1 MRTCRHVRLKVL
13 CLAGFAAIGAVIG
26 GAGIAAA
33 QPYNCSAGLTTVP
46 EYCADDS
53 DVGWGTPTCDP
64 LVIQWADAAGPTPG
78 DTVTITVRVQ
88 NTSSFNNVSAPPDPP
103 AADLVAGETFTVGYS
118 CPTGA
123 CASVNTGWLTGC
135 TASNTHPDISFADN
149 GDGTGTITIDNDIP
163 LPAGDTAFLK
173 LARISC
179 TAAASDDST
188 PTGPIV
194 AGANTFTEAAS
205 DSNGT
210 MVVDDSLCAI
220 IPLPGSGTGSAA
232 GKFAPA
238 IIPPPGDHTYCSH
251 PNKQIIKLKS
261 PLDRVKGRVGFVLPA
276 YDPSTCDLTVGY
288 DNLGGGPFSFAT
300 ISSGSVEQK
309 GRCYQY
315 KDKAAKTG
323 GGLSKVL
330 LCPSTRLP
338 DLWCLNYKGYGDIE
352 PILLDPSMTIS
363 VEACGSSFVGP
374 TNPPQQDPIWDY
386 SAKKWVLP
394 AAVWLP

>member
-1 MRTCRHVRLKVL
+1 MKHERNGSQGWLLAVL
-13 CLAGFAAIGAVIG
+13 AAAVLTLGLAAP
-26 GAGIAAA
+26 AGA

-135 TASNTHPDISFADN
+135 TASDTHPDISFADN
-149 GDGTGTITIDNDIP
+149 GDGTGTITIDNNIP

-179 TAAASDDST
+179 TAAASDYST

-210 MVVDDSLCAI
+210 MEVDDGLCAI
-220 IPLPGSGTGSAA
+220 TPLPGSGTGSAA
-232 GKFAPA
+232 GKFAPPPV
-238 IIPPPGDHTYCSH
+238 IPPGDLTYCSH

-261 PLDRVKGRVGFVLPA
+261 SNDIGKGRVGFVLPA

-288 DNLGGGPFSFAT
+288 DNLVGGSFSFAT
-300 ISSGSVEQK
+300 LPAGSLVK
-309 GRCYQY
+309 AGRCYRY
-315 KDKAAKTG
+315 KDKSAKAG
-323 GGLSKVL
+323 GGLSRAL
-330 LCPSTRLP
+330 LCPSDRLP
-338 DLWCLNYKGYGDIE
+338 DLWCLNYQGYGDID
-352 PILLDPSMTIS
+352 PILLDPDMPIV
-363 VEACGSSFVGP
+363 VETCGSTFAGP
-374 TNPPQQDPIWDY
+374 TNPIWNP
-386 SAKKWVLP
+386 SSKKWILP
-394 AAVWLP
+394 RAAWLP